1 MQASQLGV
9 LLADAQAKSSAAAGT
24 ANGTGSKA
32 KAGKVVFGATGNRL
46 LDKQQ
51 ADKAAKPAAPKPE
64 VLPRIRNSTPRF
76 CTLPFCLCWHLPKAH
91 VSAPCSCGSGKLLSR
106 KKSGACRNMT
116 FVPEHT
122 GGEEGGAKIQG
133 ICWQAAISEGLT
145 SISTDAALEQGALL
159 VNAQA
164 S

>member
-51 ADKAAKPAAPKPE
+51 ANNAAKAPAPKPE
-64 VLPRIRNSTPRF
+64 VTLLYILTVSVSSHCVPLPQS
-76 CTLPFCLCWHLPKAH
+76 
-91 VSAPCSCGSGKLLSR
+91 SCHCNHCETRVALHESG
-106 KKSGACRNMT
+106 
-116 FVPEHT
+116 P
-122 GGEEGGAKIQG
+122 
-133 ICWQAAISEGLT
+133 
-145 SISTDAALEQGALL
+145 D
-159 VNAQA
+159 
-164 S
+164 

>member
-51 ADKAAKPAAPKPE
+51 ADKAAKPPAPKPE
-64 VLPRIRNSTPRF
+64 VLYVF
-76 CTLPFCLCWHLPKAH
+76 
-91 VSAPCSCGSGKLLSR
+91 
-106 KKSGACRNMT
+106 T
-116 FVPEHT
+116 FYP
-122 GGEEGGAKIQG
+122 
-133 ICWQAAISEGLT
+133 
-145 SISTDAALEQGALL
+145 
-159 VNAQA
+159 
-164 S
+164 